1 MNIKYI
7 NKLTIQLVIVTLVV
21 AYFVYSNIQKQ
32 KQIDSL
38 SKETNEQT
46 LTRLI
51 KEETKGLK
59 DKQELITKLQKE
71 VSDWTWKNNCL
82 KTQLNRMFEGME
94 YSIEYCNNKDNI
106 LKFVGL

>member
-1 MNIKYI
+1 MDIKYV
-7 NKLTIQLVIVTLVV
+7 NKNTLIIISVLILIS
-21 AYFVYSNIQKQ
+21 YFVYSDIQKQ

-51 KEETKGLK
+51 KEETKELK

-94 YSIEYCNNKDNI
+94 YSIEYCSNKDNI